1 MKIDE
6 ASLFF
11 IFALVDNVNK
21 IQRPS
26 REGVG
31 QSAERS
37 EVGVERFSD

>member
-26 REGVG
+26 REAVG
-31 QSAERS
+31 QSGERS

>member
-11 IFALVDNVNK
+11 IFALIDNVNK

-26 REGVG
+26 REAVG

-37 EVGVERFSD
+37 VVCVDRFSD

>member
-21 IQRPS
+21 IQRRI
-26 REGVG
+26 REAVG

-37 EVGVERFSD
+37 EVGEDRFSD